1 MRRTRYNEVI
11 VIYIKVRTHK
21 LKIIGLLCAFA
32 LLAGCQNNTSEV
44 EMSFDIS
51 SSITESQSSQT
62 SISQSEESLEE
73 KKDSSEELREI
84 IYEQSIGTIPLDSKE
99 RTVKVRFVNSAGLY
113 VTAQYYAEKAPGG
126 QVTQLGY
133 RLEPTEVQT
142 NDDGEV
148 DWKEFEED
156 KYAIHV
162 TDVLGYSENYEVYCL
177 DLSDGGSNIYEFLW
191 EHE

>member
-1 MRRTRYNEVI
+1 MI
-11 VIYIKVRTHK
+11 VIHIKIRTHK
-21 LKIIGLLCAFA
+21 VKIIGLLCAFA
-32 LLAGCQNNTSEV
+32 LLAGCQNNTNEV
-44 EMSFDIS
+44 EMSSDIS
-51 SSITESQSSQT
+51 TSMTESQSSQT
-62 SISQSEESLEE
+62 SSTESEESLEE
-73 KKDSSEELREI
+73 KKYSSEEPREI
-84 IYEQSIGTIPLDSKE
+84 IYQQSIGTIPLDSKE
-99 RTVKVRFVNSAGLY
+99 RTVKVRFVNSAGEPVKGLY
-113 VTAQYYAEKAPGG
+113 VTARYYAEKAPGG

-142 NDDGEV
+142 NDYGEV